1 MSSVYFYE
9 GIIGRYALQD
19 TDGRLTRMWVGDRV
33 PSPADGL
40 FVEETALLREA
51 KRELDAYFAGRLR
64 EFSVP
69 LAPRGTAFQERVWQE
84 LRRIP
89 YGQTITYG
97 ELARRIGAPQAARAV
112 GMANGRNPLPVFI
125 PCHRVVGAGNKL
137 VGYTGGL
144 DVKIALLSVE
154 GCHQLR

>member
-1 MSSVYFYE
+1 MEAVFFYE
-9 GIIGRYALQD
+9 GIIGRYALRE

-33 PSPADGL
+33 PSGTDGL
-40 FVEETALLREA
+40 NIAETSLLREA

-64 EFSVP
+64 AFSVP
-69 LAPRGTAFQERVWQE
+69 LAPRGTAFQERVWEE

-89 YGQTITYG
+89 YGQTVTYG
-97 ELARRIGAPQAARAV
+97 EVARRIGAPQAARAV
-112 GMANGRNPLPVFI
+112 GLANGRNPLPVFI

-144 DVKIALLSVE
+144 DIKVALLAVE
-154 GCHQLR
+154 GIYQ